1 MPMSKVTPQ
10 SAMCAWRS
18 RNLNSSPRTCAC
30 SASIR
35 QAPIAP
41 RSPAAWRGSSLNSRR
56 FENLVCDRHAWRH
69 AQSARVAFFE
79 HQANLGATE
88 PARVL
93 ELGLVDDDVLIER
106 FAHEPDH
113 QA

>member
-1 MPMSKVTPQ
+1 MSKVILQ

-18 RNLNSSPRTCAC
+18 RSLNSSPRTCVC
-30 SASIR
+30 SASIK

-41 RSPAAWRGSSLNSRR
+41 RSPGAWPGSSLNSRR
-56 FENLVCDRHAWRH
+56 FENIACDGHAWRH
-69 AQSARVAFFE
+69 AQSVRVAFFE
-79 HQANLGATE
+79 HQADLGAVE

-93 ELGLVDDDVLIER
+93 ELGLVDDDVPIER
-106 FAHEPDH
+106 FAHQSDH